1 MSLATEKEALY
12 TEYRDKVSRYVF
24 CRLQNKSDA
33 EDIVSEIFLKVYE
46 HFDTFDA
53 SLASVSTWIYTITRN
68 TVTDYFRSN
77 RIYAELPEEAS
88 DEDDVDCVVL
98 RKESLAALGKA
109 LGKLDERRR
118 ALVIL
123 KYYKKMSLK
132 DIAARM
138 GISYA
143 YVKILHKSAL
153 NKLKNDLSG

>member
-1 MSLATEKEALY
+1 MDLYDHTEHRNGLFQVKPHLCGIARRSYRTETTSIALFY
-12 TEYRDKVSRYVF
+12 KKNLLRR
-24 CRLQNKSDA
+24 
-33 EDIVSEIFLKVYE
+33 SEK
-46 HFDTFDA
+46 
-53 SLASVSTWIYTITRN
+53 
-68 TVTDYFRSN
+68 RSA
-77 RIYAELPEEAS
+77 R
-88 DEDDVDCVVL
+88 
-98 RKESLAALGKA
+98 
-109 LGKLDERRR
+109 LDERPR

>member
-88 DEDDVDCVVL
+88 DGDDADCVVL
-98 RKESLAALGKA
+98 QKESLATLGKA

>member
-12 TEYRDKVSRYVF
+12 TEYHDKVSHYVF
-24 CRLQNKSDA
+24 CSLQNKSDA

-77 RIYAELPEEAS
+77 RIYAELPEELS
-88 DEDDVDCVVL
+88 DGDDIDCVVL
-98 RKESLAALGKA
+98 QKESLAALGKA
-109 LGKLDERRR
+109 LGKLDERRC

>member
-12 TEYRDKVSRYVF
+12 TEYHDKVSHYVF

-77 RIYAELPEEAS
+77 RIYAELPEELS
-88 DEDDVDCVVL
+88 DGDDIECVVL
-98 RKESLAALGKA
+98 QKESLAALGKA
-109 LGKLDERRR
+109 HGKLDERRR

>member
-1 MSLATEKEALY
+1 MSLTTEKEALY

-24 CRLQNKSDA
+24 CKLRNKNDA
-33 EDIVSEIFLKVYE
+33 EDLVSEIFLKVYE
-46 HFDTFDA
+46 NLDTFDA

-68 TVTDYFRSN
+68 AVTDYFRSN
-77 RIYAELPEEAS
+77 RTYPELPEELS
-88 DEDDVDCVVL
+88 DGGGVDCVIL
-98 RKESLAALGKA
+98 QKESLAALGKA

-123 KYYKKMSLK
+123 KYYRKMSLK
-132 DIAARM
+132 DIASKM

-153 NKLKNDLSG
+153 NKLKNHLGD

>member
-1 MSLATEKEALY
+1 MSATTEKEVLY

-24 CRLQNKSDA
+24 CKLRNKNDA
-33 EDIVSEIFLKVYE
+33 EDLVSEIFLKVYE
-46 HFDTFDA
+46 NLDKFDA
-53 SLASVSTWIYTITRN
+53 SLASVSTWIYTITQN

-77 RIYAELPEEAS
+77 RTYSELPEELS
-88 DEDDVDCVVL
+88 DGGGTDCVVL
-98 RKESLAALGKA
+98 QKESLAALGKA
-109 LGKLDERRR
+109 LGKLDERRC

>member
-1 MSLATEKEALY
+1 MSLTTEKEALY
-12 TEYRDKVSRYVF
+12 TEYHDKVSHYVF

-77 RIYAELPEEAS
+77 RIYAELPEELS
-88 DEDDVDCVVL
+88 DGDDIDCVVL
-98 RKESLAALGKA
+98 QKESLAVLGKA
-109 LGKLDERRR
+109 LGKLDERRC

>member
-12 TEYRDKVSRYVF
+12 TEYHDKVSHYVF

>member
-1 MSLATEKEALY
+1 MSATTEKEVLY

-24 CRLQNKSDA
+24 CKLRNKNDA
-33 EDIVSEIFLKVYE
+33 EDLVSAIFLKVYE
-46 HFDTFDA
+46 NLDKFDA
-53 SLASVSTWIYTITRN
+53 SLASVSTWIYTITQN

-77 RIYAELPEEAS
+77 RTYSELPEELS
-88 DEDDVDCVVL
+88 DGGGTDCVVL
-98 RKESLAALGKA
+98 QKESLAALGKA
-109 LGKLDERRR
+109 LGKLDERCR

-132 DIAARM
+132 DIASRM

-153 NKLKNDLSG
+153 NKLKNHLSG

>member
-132 DIAARM
+132 DIAARR

>member
-1 MSLATEKEALY
+1 MSPASEKNALY

-46 HFDTFDA
+46 HLDAFDA
-53 SLASVSTWIYTITRN
+53 GSASVSTWIYTITRN
-68 TVTDYFRSN
+68 TVTDYFRAN
-77 RIYAELPEEAS
+77 RTYSELPDELS
-88 DEDDVDCVVL
+88 DGCGSECVVL
-98 RKESLAALGKA
+98 QKESLAALGKA

>member
-88 DEDDVDCVVL
+88 DGDDVDCVVL

>member
-77 RIYAELPEEAS
+77 HIYAELPEELS
-88 DEDDVDCVVL
+88 DEDDADCVIL
-98 RKESLAALGKA
+98 QKESLAALGKA
-109 LGKLDERRR
+109 LGNLDERRR
-118 ALVIL
+118 ALVIF

-153 NKLKNDLSG
+153 NKLKNHLSG

>member
-12 TEYRDKVSRYVF
+12 TEYHDKVSHYVF

-77 RIYAELPEEAS
+77 RIYAELPEELS
-88 DEDDVDCVVL
+88 DGDDIDCVVL
-98 RKESLAALGKA
+98 QKESLAAAPL
-109 LGKLDERRR
+109 
-118 ALVIL
+118 
-123 KYYKKMSLK
+123 
-132 DIAARM
+132 
-138 GISYA
+138 
-143 YVKILHKSAL
+143 
-153 NKLKNDLSG
+153 

>member
-1 MSLATEKEALY
+1 MSATTEKEALY
-12 TEYRDKVSRYVF
+12 TEYREKVSRYVF
-24 CRLQNKSDA
+24 CKLRNKNDA
-33 EDIVSEIFLKVYE
+33 EDLVSEIFLKVYE
-46 HFDTFDA
+46 NLDKFDA
-53 SLASVSTWIYTITRN
+53 SLASVSTWIYTITQN

-77 RIYAELPEEAS
+77 RTYSELPEELS
-88 DEDDVDCVVL
+88 DGGGADCVVL
-98 RKESLAALGKA
+98 QKESLAALGKA
-109 LGKLDERRR
+109 LSKLDERRR

-153 NKLKNDLSG
+153 NKLKNHLSG

>member
-1 MSLATEKEALY
+1 MSLTTEKEALY

-24 CRLQNKSDA
+24 CKLRNKNDA
-33 EDIVSEIFLKVYE
+33 EDLVSEIFLKVYE
-46 HFDTFDA
+46 NLDTFDA

-68 TVTDYFRSN
+68 AVTDYFRSN
-77 RIYAELPEEAS
+77 RTYSELPEEMS
-88 DEDDVDCVVL
+88 DGGGADCVVL
-98 RKESLAALGKA
+98 QKESLAALGKA
-109 LGKLDERRR
+109 LGKLDGRCR

-132 DIAARM
+132 DIASRM

-153 NKLKNDLSG
+153 NKLKNYLSD

>member
-109 LGKLDERRR
+109 LSKLDERRR

-153 NKLKNDLSG
+153 SKLKNDLSG

>member
-1 MSLATEKEALY
+1 MSPAPEKEALY
-12 TEYRDKVSRYVF
+12 AEYRDKVSRYVF

-46 HFDTFDA
+46 HFNTFDA
-53 SLASVSTWIYTITRN
+53 GTASVSTWIYTITRN

-77 RIYAELPEEAS
+77 RTYSELPEDLS
-88 DEDDVDCVVL
+88 DGVGAEGVFL
-98 RKESLAALGKA
+98 QKESLAALGKA
-109 LGKLDERRR
+109 LGMLDERCR

-123 KYYKKMSLK
+123 KYYKRMSLK
-132 DIAARM
+132 DIASRM

-153 NKLKNDLSG
+153 NKLKNHLSD

>member
-1 MSLATEKEALY
+1 MSLTTEKEALY

-24 CRLQNKSDA
+24 CKLRNKNDA
-33 EDIVSEIFLKVYE
+33 EDLVSEIFLKVYE
-46 HFDTFDA
+46 NLDTFDA

-77 RIYAELPEEAS
+77 RTYPELPEELS
-88 DEDDVDCVVL
+88 DGGGVDCVIL
-98 RKESLAALGKA
+98 QKESLAALGKA

-123 KYYKKMSLK
+123 KYYRKMSLK
-132 DIAARM
+132 DIASKM

-153 NKLKNDLSG
+153 NKLKNHLSD